1 MTLIFFL
8 KVELSPISNAI
19 ENMEDVNSKLKQM
32 VGQYQADSSL
42 PLNPLSLQ
50 LNGVIDSAVMGGP
63 AKYEQVLKGTHC
75 LGLGLLVR

>member
-1 MTLIFFL
+1 M

-32 VGQYQADSSL
+32 IGQYQTDSSL

-63 AKYEQVLKGTHC
+63 AKYEQVQMIR
-75 LGLGLLVR
+75 V